1 MRNEI
6 FNCSLTCLQF
16 ARLFKFEQI
25 ARLYTRK
32 NNISITHSCLFSSH
46 IHLLPFDF
54 YSSYKVVTGQLKQS
68 FIQVSFSQIGKEF
81 KNKLFS
87 VFFMFGTNSD
97 LVYSKRGTNNL
108 LYFGIEEASDAV
120 KIRFLDLHWMC
131 KDIKLSCDV
140 SGL

>member
-1 MRNEI
+1 MTTIISKQEFCSSRKVNAKVVDFLALLIPLNFAKRN
-6 FNCSLTCLQF
+6 LQLF
-16 ARLFKFEQI
+16 SHFFPIARLFKFEQI

-87 VFFMFGTNSD
+87 V
-97 LVYSKRGTNNL
+97 L
-108 LYFGIEEASDAV
+108 LCLEQTVTWFTQNVPQTIYFT
-120 KIRFLDLHWMC
+120 
-131 KDIKLSCDV
+131 
-140 SGL
+140 